1 MVALESTKRLNF
13 CFSPKLL
20 ALSTTK
26 TVKRHGEIDSSKL
39 ETARAVN
46 SALFQ
51 FKTIAATDR
60 KGGGT
65 LVDFLIA

>member
-13 CFSPKLL
+13 CFSPTLL

-26 TVKRHGEIDSSKL
+26 TVNWHGAIDSSKL
-39 ETARAVN
+39 ETARAVS

-51 FKTIAATDR
+51 FRTIAATD
-60 KGGGT
+60 
-65 LVDFLIA
+65 